1 MYMKKIL
8 SLLFVLSFVFL
19 FGCQKGNT
27 TNEGSTT
34 EQTTTQAKPVSFKVM
49 TPNGSPA
56 LAQTV
61 VQKNKP
67 SLGNNV
73 SYEVE
78 VVTDASKL
86 AAAMGS
92 KSHEIIFAPINLGAK
107 MYNAAGSYQLAATVV
122 FGNNYI
128 VTGDSSVTAL
138 SDLDGKDV
146 ILFGENNVPS
156 IVVNELLSY
165 NNINANVSYL
175 ASTAD
180 TKNALV
186 LDPNKIVLV
195 AEPSVSALSV
205 ALKDVS
211 LNVINVQEE
220 WKKMTGNESYPQA
233 AIFVN
238 KEFAQQNHDV
248 VVSYL
253 NAVKEGIE
261 YTNSNVDL
269 VAQMAV
275 DLEYGF
281 PLPVLKNA
289 IPRSNLLYKSAS
301 DSKVYVEYLF
311 GKIIASGNA
320 TLIGGKLPDEGFFFN

>member
-1 MYMKKIL
+1 MKKIL
-8 SLLFVLSFVFL
+8 SLLFILTFVFL

-27 TNEGSTT
+27 TNEG
-34 EQTTTQAKPVSFKVM
+34 TTTLATPVSFKVM

-67 SLGNNV
+67 NLGENV
-73 SYEVE
+73 SYEIE

-128 VTGDSSVTAL
+128 VTGDPSVTSL
-138 SDLDGKDV
+138 SDLEGKDV
-146 ILFGENNVPS
+146 ILFGENNVPA

-186 LDPNKIVLV
+186 LDSNKIALV

-211 LNVINVQEE
+211 LNVINVQAE

-238 KEFAQQNHDV
+238 KEFAQKNHDV

-261 YTNSNVDL
+261 YTNSNVDS

-281 PLPVLKNA
+281 PLAVLKNA
-289 IPRSNLLYKSAS
+289 IPRSNLLFKSAV
-301 DSKVYVEYLF
+301 DSKVSVEYLF
-311 GKIIASGNA
+311 GKIMASGNTA
-320 TLIGGKLPDEGFFFN
+320 LIGGKLPDEGFYFN

>member
-1 MYMKKIL
+1 MKKIL
-8 SLLFVLSFVFL
+8 SLLFILTFVFL

-27 TNEGSTT
+27 TNE
-34 EQTTTQAKPVSFKVM
+34 ETTTLATPVSFKVM

-67 SLGNNV
+67 NLGENV
-73 SYEVE
+73 SYEIE

-128 VTGDSSVTAL
+128 VTGDPSVTSL
-138 SDLDGKDV
+138 SDLEGKDV
-146 ILFGENNVPS
+146 ILFGENNVPA

-186 LDPNKIVLV
+186 LDSNKIVLV

-211 LNVINVQEE
+211 LNVINVQAE

-238 KEFAQQNHDV
+238 KEFAQKNHDV

-253 NAVKEGIE
+253 NAVKEEIE
-261 YTNSNVDL
+261 YTNSNVDS

-281 PLPVLKNA
+281 PLAVLKNA
-289 IPRSNLLYKSAS
+289 IPRSNLLFKSAV
-301 DSKVYVEYLF
+301 DSKVSVEYLF
-311 GKIIASGNA
+311 GKIMASGNTA
-320 TLIGGKLPDEGFFFN
+320 LIGGKLPDEGFYFN

>member
-1 MYMKKIL
+1 MKKIL
-8 SLLFVLSFVFL
+8 SLLFILTFVFL

-27 TNEGSTT
+27 TNEG
-34 EQTTTQAKPVSFKVM
+34 TTTLATPVSFKVM

-67 SLGNNV
+67 SLGENV
-73 SYEVE
+73 SYEIE

-128 VTGDSSVTAL
+128 VTGDPSVTSL
-138 SDLDGKDV
+138 SDLEGKDV
-146 ILFGENNVPS
+146 ILFGENNVPA
-156 IVVNELLSY
+156 IVVNELLAY

-186 LDPNKIVLV
+186 LDSNKIALV

-211 LNVINVQEE
+211 LNVINVQAE

-238 KEFAQQNHDV
+238 KEFAQKNHDV

-261 YTNSNVDL
+261 YTNSNVDS

-281 PLPVLKNA
+281 PLAVLKNA
-289 IPRSNLLYKSAS
+289 IPRSNLLFKSAV
-301 DSKVYVEYLF
+301 DSKVSVEYLF
-311 GKIIASGNA
+311 GKIMASGNTA
-320 TLIGGKLPDEGFFFN
+320 LIGGKLPDEGFYFN